1 MSNISKLFSIEATFP
16 RLRGLMYDEY
26 VCSELFKF
34 EQQMIAGYS

>member
-16 RLRGLMYDEY
+16 LLRGFMYDGY

-34 EQQMIAGYS
+34 GQQL